1 MAEEKLSR
9 VNEKREQVEKE
20 VGNQLPCL
28 IPMCESILTCCSY
41 VLNVSGAAL
50 LQSPNVRNTDAT
62 CTLVATSWYKQHA
75 SPHLLVPVSVSAVL
89 QRSLWVVIRRQEP
102 HHCDNRG

>member
-9 VNEKREQVEKE
+9 VNEKREQIEKE

-62 CTLVATSWYKQHA
+62 CTLVQSNKSQRAGTNSTQA
-75 SPHLLVPVSVSAVL
+75 AVFL
-89 QRSLWVVIRRQEP
+89 SQ
-102 HHCDNRG
+102 